1 MNEEDTLKFDIPT
14 DAPRIIKVIG
24 VGGGGGNAVQN
35 MYREGI
41 HNVSFVVC
49 NTDSQAL
56 ANSPIPSKVQ
66 LGEKVTEGLGAGN
79 DPEVGREAAEESR
92 AKIESLFND
101 GTKMV
106 FITAGMGGGT
116 GTGAAPVVAEIAKGL
131 NILTIGIVTI
141 PFKFEMGNKIHQAL
155 KGVTEIS
162 KHVDALLVINNQRLL
177 DIYPELTIDDGLC
190 KVDEVLTTAT
200 KSIAEIITARG
211 TINLDFRD
219 VSRVL
224 KNGGVAIMSYGI
236 EKGEQRLALAFEK
249 ALHSPLLNNNDIY
262 KSKKI
267 LFNIYYNP
275 NHPLKIGEIE
285 EVNSFMA
292 QFTEEEIEVIWGISK
307 DYSLEDGAVKVT
319 VLATGFSMHNI
330 PEMQP
335 LLNEE
340 EREREMQEEKIKSM
354 KDAFY
359 KEDFKIYIFDDS
371 ELDNESLISAVE
383 SLPTH
388 KRMAK
393 DMQQIKNISS
403 EAKKAYEPE
412 YEQASEENVTINM
425 DPEENPANDN
435 SVEISYYQIIMDIF
449 DIISNDLKEAMKAKD
464 KVALDTLRN
473 IKKALLEAKTAPG
486 AGDSVDD
493 ATATKIISKLAKQ
506 GRESAELFASQ
517 NRPELAAEELAQVAV
532 LEKYLPKQMSDEEL
546 TAALKSIIAEVGAST
561 PQEMGKVMGVATK
574 KLAGMADGKA
584 ISAKVR
590 ELLA

>member
-79 DPEVGREAAEESR
+79 DPEVGRQAAEESR

-177 DIYPELTIDDGLC
+177 SIYPELTLKEGFK

-219 VSRVL
+219 VKKVL

-236 EKGEQRLALAFEK
+236 ESGDQRIAKAFRN
-249 ALHSPLLNNNDIY
+249 ALHSPLLNDNDIY
-262 KSKKI
+262 QSKKI
-267 LFNIYYNP
+267 LFNIYENP
-275 NHPLKIGEIE
+275 NSPIKVAEMEEIE
-285 EVNSFMA
+285 AFMKR
-292 QFTEEEIEVIWGISK
+292 FTDENIEVIWGVS
-307 DYSLEDGAVKVT
+307 EDFALNEGDVKVT
-319 VLATGFSMHNI
+319 VLATGFGMKNI
-330 PEMQP
+330 PDLEP
-335 LLNEE
+335 IIKKEE
-340 EREREMQEEKIKSM
+340 EEKETLSREESAKKAAEDEELQKM
-354 KDAFY
+354 AAAFY
-359 KEDFKIYIFDDS
+359 KQDYRIYLFNGNDMFDEDFVAAIESSPTYSRTAQELEQFKNRGKMLQTIS
-371 ELDNESLISAVE
+371 E
-383 SLPTH
+383 
-388 KRMAK
+388 
-393 DMQQIKNISS
+393 
-403 EAKKAYEPE
+403 
-412 YEQASEENVTINM
+412 
-425 DPEENPANDN
+425 
-435 SVEISYYQIIMDIF
+435 
-449 DIISNDLKEAMKAKD
+449 
-464 KVALDTLRN
+464 
-473 IKKALLEAKTAPG
+473 
-486 AGDSVDD
+486 
-493 ATATKIISKLAKQ
+493 
-506 GRESAELFASQ
+506 
-517 NRPELAAEELAQVAV
+517 
-532 LEKYLPKQMSDEEL
+532 
-546 TAALKSIIAEVGAST
+546 
-561 PQEMGKVMGVATK
+561 
-574 KLAGMADGKA
+574 
-584 ISAKVR
+584 
-590 ELLA
+590 

>member
-14 DAPRIIKVIG
+14 NAPRIIKVIG

-56 ANSPIPSKVQ
+56 ANSAIPAKVQ
-66 LGEKVTEGLGAGN
+66 LGEKITEGLGAGN
-79 DPEVGREAAEESR
+79 DPEVGRQAAEESR
-92 AKIESLFND
+92 EKIEALFND

-116 GTGAAPVVAEIAKGL
+116 GTGAAPVVAEIAKSL

-236 EKGEQRLALAFEK
+236 EKGDQRLALAFEK

-307 DYSLEDGAVKVT
+307 DYNLADGEVKVT

-330 PEMQP
+330 PEMKP
-335 LLNEE
+335 MLNEAERARE
-340 EREREMQEEKIKSM
+340 EQEEKIKSM

-359 KEDFKIYIFDDS
+359 KEDFRIYIFNDDD
-371 ELDNESLISAVE
+371 LDNEELIAAVE
-383 SLPTH
+383 SSPTH
-388 KRMAK
+388 KRLAK
-393 DMQQIKNISS
+393 ELQHIKSLS
-403 EAKKAYEPE
+403 AEAKKSEAQEI
-412 YEQASEENVTINM
+412 ASEQPTEETVT
-425 DPEENPANDN
+425 ESTSNDEPLGGDN
-435 SVEISYYQIIMDIF
+435 NNVEINY
-449 DIISNDLKEAMKAKD
+449 
-464 KVALDTLRN
+464 
-473 IKKALLEAKTAPG
+473 
-486 AGDSVDD
+486 
-493 ATATKIISKLAKQ
+493 
-506 GRESAELFASQ
+506 
-517 NRPELAAEELAQVAV
+517 
-532 LEKYLPKQMSDEEL
+532 
-546 TAALKSIIAEVGAST
+546 
-561 PQEMGKVMGVATK
+561 
-574 KLAGMADGKA
+574 
-584 ISAKVR
+584 
-590 ELLA
+590 

>member
-79 DPEVGREAAEESR
+79 DPEVGRQAAEESR

-131 NILTIGIVTI
+131 NILNIGIVTI

-236 EKGEQRLALAFEK
+236 EKGDQRLALAFEK

-330 PEMQP
+330 PEMKP

-371 ELDNESLISAVE
+371 ELDNESLITAVE
-383 SLPTH
+383 SSPTH

-403 EAKKAYEPE
+403 EAKKAIEHE
-412 YEQASEENVTINM
+412 YEQPSEDNVTIEMNVE
-425 DPEENPANDN
+425 DTPTNDEN
-435 SVEISYYQIIMDIF
+435 VEISY
-449 DIISNDLKEAMKAKD
+449 
-464 KVALDTLRN
+464 
-473 IKKALLEAKTAPG
+473 
-486 AGDSVDD
+486 
-493 ATATKIISKLAKQ
+493 
-506 GRESAELFASQ
+506 
-517 NRPELAAEELAQVAV
+517 
-532 LEKYLPKQMSDEEL
+532 
-546 TAALKSIIAEVGAST
+546 
-561 PQEMGKVMGVATK
+561 
-574 KLAGMADGKA
+574 
-584 ISAKVR
+584 
-590 ELLA
+590 